1 MYAVMSIIKG
11 IYRFS
16 LGSAFKTAVLMLI
29 DKVLNEFKK
38 SINHRLIGQIYS
50 FLTNYIGQFC
60 KVDLDTKKLIIWY

>member
-16 LGSAFKTAVLMLI
+16 LGSAVLMLI

>member
-1 MYAVMSIIKG
+1 MNIYAVMSIIKG

-38 SINHRLIGQIYS
+38 SINHRLIGQ
-50 FLTNYIGQFC
+50 FC